1 MILAMTGDKDIA
13 QHNEL
18 HQLQE
23 VRLRLSQ
30 SKLGEALLASQ
41 TAQLEHD
48 RQAAALQK
56 ASIAYAERVREFD
69 QQQRL
74 GGLKPAEVLGHL
86 HHLRGMSEHLTMQKR
101 LMARAAQV
109 LDEKRA
115 VVQRAR
121 SAVTKSEVKT
131 ESASKLAR
139 STALALARRV
149 ASRST

>member
-1 MILAMTGDKDIA
+1 MIVAMTNDRDVA
-13 QHNEL
+13 QHHEL

-30 SKLGEALLASQ
+30 SKLGEALLEFH
-41 TAQLEHD
+41 TAQREHD
-48 RQAAALQK
+48 RQAAALQM
-56 ASIAYAERVREFD
+56 ASVSYAERVREFD

-86 HHLRGMSEHLTMQKR
+86 HHFRSMSENLIMQKR
-101 LMARAAQV
+101 LMARAVQV

-131 ESASKLAR
+131 ESASELAR
-139 STALALARRV
+139 SKALALARRA